1 MGKAVIMVV
10 RLVTLVCLVG
20 SLILLLTSN
29 QYSDNERLFYTDDQL
44 LTKFNDFR
52 VYVYMLVCIGV
63 GFGYNLFQT
72 LLSLSIGVSLLDL
85 FGDMIITNILISGAA
100 ATYNFTLELNRTT
113 DLEPNCFFNKIFVSA
128 GLSLLATL
136 FTLMA

>member
-44 LTKFNDFR
+44 LTKFTDFR
-52 VYVYMLVCIGV
+52 VYV
-63 GFGYNLFQT
+63 
-72 LLSLSIGVSLLDL
+72 
-85 FGDMIITNILISGAA
+85 
-100 ATYNFTLELNRTT
+100 
-113 DLEPNCFFNKIFVSA
+113 
-128 GLSLLATL
+128 
-136 FTLMA
+136 